1 MKVEYGI
8 MSNKWEITAKDEKQ
22 AIAAIVV
29 LLGTNAKLAVIYSP
43 QEMREKEW
51 AFSFAENLEARLDE
65 IFGGKGKFMVYLDSH
80 VEEMRE
86 VVKTHKVLV

>member
-29 LLGTNAKLAVIYSP
+29 LLGTNANMVAIYSP
-43 QEMREKEW
+43 NELREKEW
-51 AFSFAENLEARLDE
+51 SFSFSDNLEARLDE
-65 IFGGKGKFMVYLDSH
+65 IFGGKGEFMAYLNSH

-86 VVKTHKVLV
+86 VVRTQKKLV

>member
-1 MKVEYGI
+1 

-29 LLGTNAKLAVIYSP
+29 LLGANANMVAIYSP
-43 QEMREKEW
+43 QELREKKW
-51 AFSFAENLEARLDE
+51 SFCFSENLESRLDE
-65 IFGGKGKFMVYLDSH
+65 IFGGNGGFMAYLESH

-86 VVKTHKVLV
+86 VVKTQRKLV

>member
-51 AFSFAENLEARLDE
+51 SFGFAENLEARLDE
-65 IFGGKGKFMVYLDSH
+65 IFGGKGKFMAYLDSH

-86 VVKTHKVLV
+86 VIRTQKKLV